1 MATPIPFIA
10 GALYNR
16 RDDLHGRFDGQ
27 RQGGIS
33 TPANEP
39 VIFIFTGEA
48 GKAHGY
54 SDFWETDQIFHY
66 YGEGQRGD
74 MTYTGGNR
82 AILRHEVEG
91 KRLLLFQAMGKGKPY
106 RFLGEM
112 RLLEPYEEH
121 GVPDTDEAPRKA
133 IVFKLAPVESE
144 PPVALLAM
152 DSTSALAI
160 ADTVTLQTTEI
171 RKKQALF
178 RRRLVTVE
186 KGCRIAGIRDL
197 RFVRASH
204 IKPWAACKT
213 GDERTDGCNG
223 LLLTPS
229 ADHLFDRGWISFQ
242 ADGRLLSSPDLPAE
256 VQERL
261 GLDLSTGRR
270 CGSFHARQQQYL
282 DYHRDEIF
290 RKKYAQ
296 QSTSRDELMKA
307 IAG

>member
-1 MATPIPFIA
+1 MATAIPFVP

-16 RDDLHGRFDGQ
+16 RDDLHARFGGQ

-33 TPANEP
+33 TPADEP

-66 YGEGQRGD
+66 FGEGQRGD
-74 MTYTGGNR
+74 MAYRAGNQ
-82 AILRHEVEG
+82 AILRHGIEG
-91 KRLLLFQAMGKGKPY
+91 KRLLLFQAMGHGKPY

-112 RLLEPYEEH
+112 RLLDVYEKQ
-121 GVPDTDEAPRKA
+121 GIPDTAGTPRKA
-133 IVFKLAPVESE
+133 IVFKLTPVDSE
-144 PPVALLAM
+144 PPVALQVM
-152 DSTSALAI
+152 DSGSALAI
-160 ADTVTLQTTEI
+160 ADTVALQTTEI

-186 KGCRIAGIRDL
+186 KGCRITGIRDL

-242 ADGRLLSSPDLPAE
+242 PDGRLLSSPDLPVE
-256 VQERL
+256 VQECL
-261 GLDLSTGRR
+261 GLDLSAGRR
-270 CGSFHARQQQYL
+270 CGSFHDRQQQYL
-282 DYHRDEIF
+282 QYHRDEVF
-290 RKKYAQ
+290 KKKYAQ